1 MRFCATINDLH
12 LQEDDLISEV
22 NHLNACLDKKAEEE
36 EEMEIEKENT
46 LLHNELFDLLKAEL
60 QVNISVETKEAAFN
74 IMSKDMPVKV
84 KAKTPKHS

>member
-1 MRFCATINDLH
+1 L
-12 LQEDDLISEV
+12 
-22 NHLNACLDKKAEEE
+22 
-36 EEMEIEKENT
+36 
-46 LLHNELFDLLKAEL
+46 DLLKAES